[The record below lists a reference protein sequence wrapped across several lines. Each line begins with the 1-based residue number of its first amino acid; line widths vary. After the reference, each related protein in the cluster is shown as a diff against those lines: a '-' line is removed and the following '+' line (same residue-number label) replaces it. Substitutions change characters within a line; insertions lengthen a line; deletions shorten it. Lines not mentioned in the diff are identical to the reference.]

1 MTAAWLNLKFATVE
15 RRRKAMRRSWFEL
28 VAAVLVTIMAWPALA
43 QQGPVAAACTEDMQK
58 FCADKQHG
66 QGQVRACLEANKDKV
81 SVDCKTALD
90 TTGPGK
96 GKKPAQ

>member
-1 MTAAWLNLKFATVE
+1 
-15 RRRKAMRRSWFEL
+15 MRRYWLEL
-28 VAAVLVTIMAWPALA
+28 VAVTLAIGMGWPALA
-43 QQGPVAAACTEDMQK
+43 QQGPVAAACTEDIQK
-58 FCADKQHG
+58 FCADKQHV

-81 SVDCKTALD
+81 SDDCKTALD